1 MTTTEPTKLNTMKYE
16 LFIFRAKGLFNPEYK
31 KITGDYK
38 GLRGLMDILNN
49 PCVLISIKDE
59 IRVVKIK

>member
-1 MTTTEPTKLNTMKYE
+1 MKYE
-16 LFIFRAKGLFNPEYK
+16 LFIFRAKGLYKPDYK

-38 GLRGLMDILNN
+38 GLRELMDVLTN

>member
-1 MTTTEPTKLNTMKYE
+1 MKYE
-16 LFIFRAKGLFNPEYK
+16 LFIFRAKGLYKPDYK

-38 GLRGLMDILNN
+38 GLRELMDVLVN
-49 PCVLISIKDE
+49 PCVLICIKDE